1 MSTENKKHIVYQAKI
16 DSEIVYIG
24 SGARGREKHC
34 NSGCSHVYEMNRLH
48 FLGVEIKVTITH
60 YGLSKEESLS
70 VEKELIIKHQPKY
83 NTNHISSVVTIK
95 MSLGSEV
102 NRLLKNSFKSLYG
115 ELQYEKYKG
124 AISDII
130 SMLGITNLFNGYN
143 LPNDRYGRKT
153 LLTPAA
159 RTLYYNIRFKN
170 YSAKC
175 AEWLSTVFEYTKEG
189 SNIHLKIKSDIAE
202 KYIT

>member
-1 MSTENKKHIVYQAKI
+1 MSKDNKKHSVYQAKI
-16 DSEIVYIG
+16 DGEIVYIG

-48 FLGVEIKVTITH
+48 FLGVEIKVTIIH
-60 YGLSKEESLS
+60 HGLSKQESLS
-70 VEKELIIKHQPKY
+70 IEKELITKYQPKY
-83 NTNHISSVVTIK
+83 NTNHISPIVTVK

-102 NRLLKNSFKSLYG
+102 SRLLKNSFKSLYG
-115 ELQYEKYKG
+115 ELQYEKYKD

-130 SMLGITNLFNGYN
+130 SMLGITNLVKGYN
-143 LPNDRYGRKT
+143 IPNDRYGRKP
-153 LLTPAA
+153 LVTPAA
-159 RTLYYNIRFKN
+159 RTLYYNFRFKK

-175 AEWLSTVFEYTKEG
+175 AEWLSAVFEYTKEG
-189 SNIHLKIKSDIAE
+189 SNIYLKIKPDIAE

>member
-1 MSTENKKHIVYQAKI
+1 MSKDSKKHIVYQAKI
-16 DSEIVYIG
+16 DGEIVYIG

-48 FLGVEIKVTITH
+48 FLGVEIKVTIIH
-60 YGLSKEESLS
+60 HGLSKEESLS
-70 VEKELIIKHQPKY
+70 IEKELITKHQPKY
-83 NTNHISSVVTIK
+83 NTNHISSIVTVK

-115 ELQYEKYKG
+115 ELQYEKYKD

-130 SMLGITNLFNGYN
+130 SMLGITNLVNGYN
-143 LPNDRYGRKT
+143 IPNDRYGRKT
-153 LLTPAA
+153 LVTPAA
-159 RTLYYNIRFKN
+159 RTLYYNLRFKK
-170 YSAKC
+170 YAAKC

-189 SNIHLKIKSDIAE
+189 SNIYLKIKPDIAE